1 MPDARSADDL
11 TALLD
16 RARQERFRLLDLLKQ
31 SRAAV
36 AETAAHM
43 PSTNPYV
50 APTPQSHPTTYSAET
65 AERSLT
71 GLPGGDVQKLI
82 EKVGRLNDA
91 VNARMEKL
99 AAAETRVNGR
109 IDTLE
114 RLELKLT
121 NVAERFE
128 SLVNDAK
135 ESRRVLEPALDEAEA
150 RGAELRAI
158 TEGLQAHA
166 HELAKN
172 VDQRLAEQTADF
184 ERKLDA
190 HHERLTQEQIAEHQ
204 SFADAVSRQKQNHLD
219 QLARELSEKRAELI
233 EQYAQV
239 RDELAQRFKQEQQD
253 ALIDAEQAGIVEVGN
268 LREKLSG
275 MLRETVGEAESHGHS
290 ALATVR
296 EQVVQAMG
304 RADDVH
310 RSLKQRLDK
319 TLAGYDTNVADKLA
333 ATDDDLLIRGQKLDE
348 RLAGL
353 ADLFDHQADQILDDL
368 KGRANTMLDQM
379 AASLDV
385 PAKAGRDAAS
395 GATPGG
401 VEENPQLRVA

>member
-1 MPDARSADDL
+1 MSDPRAADDL

-36 AETAAHM
+36 AETAANV

-50 APTPQSHPTTYSAET
+50 APTPQSHPTTFASNT
-65 AERSLT
+65 T
-71 GLPGGDVQKLI
+71 GPVNVNGDVQKLI
-82 EKVGRLNDA
+82 EKVQQLNDA
-91 VNARMEKL
+91 VNTRMDKL

-114 RLELKLT
+114 RLELKMA

-128 SLVNDAK
+128 SLVADAR
-135 ESRRVLEPALDEAEA
+135 ESRQVLEPALDEAEA

-158 TEGLQAHA
+158 AEGLQSHA
-166 HELAKN
+166 HDLTKT
-172 VDQRLAEQTADF
+172 VDLRLAEQTADF
-184 ERKLDA
+184 ERKLDE
-190 HHERLTQEQIAEHQ
+190 HHERMTQEQIAEHQ

-219 QLARELSEKRAELI
+219 QLSRELSEKRAELI

-275 MLRETVGEAESHGHS
+275 MLRDTVGEAESRGHTV
-290 ALATVR
+290 LATVR
-296 EQVVQAMG
+296 EQVVHAMG

-310 RSLKQRLDK
+310 RTLKSRLDQ
-319 TLAGYDTNVADKLA
+319 TLGEYDTKVSDKLA

-353 ADLFDHQADQILDDL
+353 ADLFDHQADQILGDL

-385 PAKAGRDAAS
+385 PAKGPRDGGESAS
-395 GATPGG
+395 GGDD
-401 VEENPQLRVA
+401 NPQLRVA

>member
-1 MPDARSADDL
+1 MPDPRAADDL

-36 AETAAHM
+36 AETAANV

-50 APTPQSHPTTYSAET
+50 EPTPQSHPTTFSSSA
-65 AERSLT
+65 
-71 GLPGGDVQKLI
+71 PGPANAHGEVQKLI

-91 VNARMEKL
+91 VNARMDKL

-114 RLELKLT
+114 RLEMKMA

-128 SLVNDAK
+128 ALVTDAK

-150 RGAELRAI
+150 RGAELRTIA
-158 TEGLQAHA
+158 EGLQGHA
-166 HELAKN
+166 NQIAKT
-172 VDQRLAEQTADF
+172 VDLRLAEQTADF
-184 ERKLDA
+184 ERKLDE
-190 HHERLTQEQIAEHQ
+190 HHERMTQEQIAEHQ

-219 QLARELSEKRAELI
+219 QLARDLSEKRAELI
-233 EQYAQV
+233 EQFAQT

-268 LREKLSG
+268 LRDKLSG
-275 MLRETVGEAESHGHS
+275 MLQETVGEAESRGHS

-310 RSLKQRLDK
+310 RSLNSRLDQ
-319 TLAGYDTNVADKLA
+319 TLSAYDTKVADKLA

-385 PAKAGRDAAS
+385 PAKRDSPGAAPSAGGD
-395 GATPGG
+395 
-401 VEENPQLRVA
+401 ENPQLRVA